1 MASKPYACLHFQSI
15 KHLSNLSGAYNHNY
29 RQGDKP
35 ENVAGE
41 KSHLN
46 QELIALQ
53 NGETYADAY
62 RRRIKEGGVKTV
74 RKNNTKAIEVMLT
87 YNQKN
92 VPPDFSLD
100 AWSQANVEWLQ
111 ETFGKENVVSAVLHL
126 DETTPHIHA
135 VIVPVKDGK
144 LAATELLQSTPELQE
159 KNGKR
164 GFEYL
169 QDKYAEKMQPFGL
182 KRGIRKSKAS
192 HEHIQNFYNA
202 LTENIS
208 QTLPE
213 PEKNETI
220 GQYAERVAKEQYSIQ
235 MSSFKKQKELER
247 QIIELS
253 SANGSADTIAQL
265 TQEVEDLTGQLEE
278 ARKVSERT
286 ILDATRMRYII
297 KALKND
303 YPSAESREGDFEY
316 LQELVQAGELF
327 EKGYT
332 REEVDK
338 ILSGEMVEEDRNEE
352 VK

>member
-1 MASKPYACLHFQSI
+1 MADKAYACLHFQSI
-15 KHLSNLSGAYNHNY
+15 KHLSNLHGSYNHNY
-29 RQGDKP
+29 RQGNSP
-35 ENVAGE
+35 ENVASE
-41 KSHLN
+41 KTHLN
-46 QELIALQ
+46 RELIPLKE
-53 NGETYADAY
+53 GETYTDAY
-62 RRRIKEGGVKTV
+62 KRRIKEGGVKSV

-92 VPPDFSLD
+92 VSSDFSVD
-100 AWSQANVEWLQ
+100 AWSKANIEWLQ
-111 ETFGKENVVSAVLHL
+111 ETFGKDNVVSAVLHL

-135 VIVPVKDGK
+135 IVVPVKDGK
-144 LAATELLQSTPELQE
+144 LAATELLQSTTELQKE
-159 KNGKR
+159 HGKR

-169 QDKYAEKMQPFGL
+169 QDKYAEKMEPFGL
-182 KRGIRKSKAS
+182 KRGLKKSKAS

-202 LTENIS
+202 LTENIN

-220 GQYAERVAKEQYSIQ
+220 DQYAQRVAKEQYSIQ

-247 QIIELS
+247 QIVELS
-253 SANGSADTIAQL
+253 AITGNGDMVTQL
-265 TQEVEDLTGQLEE
+265 KQEVKDLTEQLEKSRE
-278 ARKVSERT
+278 INEKT

-303 YPSAESREGDFEY
+303 YPSAESREGDFSY

-332 REEVDK
+332 RDEVDRN
-338 ILSGEMVEEDRNEE
+338 LNGEVTKKEERN
-352 VK
+352 K